1 MIRVAR
7 KCWLSRSLPG
17 VCAVALLALGSV
29 GVLAGSTAAAAATPP
44 TLGKVAPF
52 AVLAGSTVT
61 NTGATVVSGDLGV
74 YPGSAVTGFTTSTT
88 PGTGTV
94 VNGKQYKA
102 TSVAKTAQASLS
114 VAYTDAAHAPSTQ
127 SVTGQNLASK
137 TLTAGVYTSTSS
149 MTLTGTLTLSGTTS
163 SVFIFQAA
171 STLIAGTTSAV
182 VLSGGVQACNVYWQV
197 GSSATLKTGTK
208 FNGTVMA
215 LTSASLT
222 KTVVVSGRILAKT
235 GAVTLLSDHVV
246 VPTCS
251 APPSTTTPATTTTT
265 TTPATTPATTK
276 TTTAP
281 SSTSV
286 VLGASVD
293 DVATVTGNTADGT
306 PTGSVQF
313 YQCGPGSILCASTT
327 GAVLTPAAALS
338 GGTATSPSFTPSA
351 IGTYCF
357 AAVYVP
363 ASASPYSASSE
374 VGSATNGECVTVTAA
389 AVPVTTTPPVVPA
402 ASTHTA
408 PLPAAVTSAT
418 VPSVHTGEP
427 WAGWLYWVL
436 VAILGAVG
444 IGLVADRA
452 RRHRL
457 GRPDNG

>member
-1 MIRVAR
+1 MIGVAR
-7 KCWLSRSLPG
+7 KCWLSKSFPG

-29 GVLAGSTAAAAATPP
+29 GLLAGSTAAAATTAP
-44 TLGKVAPF
+44 TLGKAAPF

-127 SVTGQNLASK
+127 NVTGENLASK

-182 VLSGGVQACNVYWQV
+182 VLTGGVQACNVFWQV

-208 FNGTVMA
+208 FDGTVMA

-235 GAVTLLSDHVV
+235 GAVTLLSDHVT

-251 APPSTTTPATTTTT
+251 APPSTTTTTTTT
-265 TTPATTPATTK
+265 TATTK

-293 DVATVTGNTADGT
+293 DVATVTGNTADGV

-313 YQCGPGSILCASTT
+313 YQCGPGSTLCASTT
-327 GAVLTPAAALS
+327 GAVLTPAATLN
-338 GGTATSPSFTPSA
+338 GGVATSPSFTPSA

-357 AAVYVP
+357 AAVYAP

-374 VGSATNGECVTVTAA
+374 AGTATNGECVTVTAA
-389 AVPVTTTPPVVPA
+389 AVPVTTTTPLLPA

-408 PLPAAVTSAT
+408 PLPATVTSAT

-457 GRPDNG
+457 GRSDDV